1 MDIFAK
7 VDENF
12 SGDLDVNEWIRLFT
26 SLNESVPV
34 LEARMIFMKIDKD
47 SDGFL
52 TMRELIPVVFNK
64 ATQVSATA
72 VRCCY
77 CAFSGW
83 LLVNRAE
90 QCTWRCEFVVEVTT
104 HAALYWPCLFVLLL
118 GHCCRCCRCRCCC
131 CCCCCCYGTYAAIH
145 VALTCDNA
153 PRASVYVSAVT
164 CLLREDTAFTSHNLF
179 HTS

>member
-64 ATQVSATA
+64 ATQVSANA
-72 VRCCY
+72 VQCY
-77 CAFSGW
+77 CVGGSGW
-83 LLVNRAE
+83 L
-90 QCTWRCEFVVEVTT
+90 WVT
-104 HAALYWPCLFVLLL
+104 L
-118 GHCCRCCRCRCCC
+118 GC
-131 CCCCCCYGTYAAIH
+131 
-145 VALTCDNA
+145 
-153 PRASVYVSAVT
+153 AV
-164 CLLREDTAFTSHNLF
+164 
-179 HTS
+179 

>member
-64 ATQVSATA
+64 ATQVCSCA
-72 VRCCY
+72 VL
-77 CAFSGW
+77 F
-83 LLVNRAE
+83 
-90 QCTWRCEFVVEVTT
+90 
-104 HAALYWPCLFVLLL
+104 CL
-118 GHCCRCCRCRCCC
+118 
-131 CCCCCCYGTYAAIH
+131 
-145 VALTCDNA
+145 
-153 PRASVYVSAVT
+153 
-164 CLLREDTAFTSHNLF
+164 
-179 HTS
+179 

>member
-64 ATQVSATA
+64 ATQVSATT
-72 VRCCY
+72 VRCCC

-90 QCTWRCEFVVEVTT
+90 QCT
-104 HAALYWPCLFVLLL
+104 
-118 GHCCRCCRCRCCC
+118 
-131 CCCCCCYGTYAAIH
+131 
-145 VALTCDNA
+145 
-153 PRASVYVSAVT
+153 
-164 CLLREDTAFTSHNLF
+164 
-179 HTS
+179 

>member
-64 ATQVSATA
+64 ATPEQKRAIIAYAEMELTKKIETESVPKVTNADLEFLFEAYDTENIGFVDVALIKERVRTFYLSEQALFSFMDSISDLADDEMVS
-72 VRCCY
+72 
-77 CAFSGW
+77 
-83 LLVNRAE
+83 
-90 QCTWRCEFVVEVTT
+90 VVEFKRMFRLYTT
-104 HAALYWPCLFVLLL
+104 NKDRHGL
-118 GHCCRCCRCRCCC
+118 GTA
-131 CCCCCCYGTYAAIH
+131 GT
-145 VALTCDNA
+145 
-153 PRASVYVSAVT
+153 S
-164 CLLREDTAFTSHNLF
+164 
-179 HTS
+179 